1 MIFVYHQCVGF
12 IDAWWCRDPLKATC
26 RRVAFF
32 LLITAPAVAVPVVP
46 NFQQG
51 VLSSKTT
58 TKTKVTEVINSYEYR
73 TGYEYSVSGTNI
85 EADGPIAPMSM
96 TTTTNTLN
104 GVSSVWRG
112 LDPASKPSWR
122 IVNQGEAMQFVET
135 LQGPGLVNHTL
146 INRETDIESLTE
158 TTSTFTQ

>member
-1 MIFVYHQCVGF
+1 MIKNWLVLFYLGF
-12 IDAWWCRDPLKATC
+12 DFLT
-26 RRVAFF
+26 VA
-32 LLITAPAVAVPVVP
+32 APIKSVPVIP

-51 VLSSKTT
+51 VLNSTTT

-73 TGYEYSVSGTNI
+73 TGYELSVSGTNI
-85 EADGPIAPMSM
+85 APVGGDIAPRAL

-104 GVSSVWRG
+104 GISSRWVG
-112 LDPASKPSWR
+112 LDAASRPTWN
-122 IVNQGEAMQFVET
+122 IVNEGASFQFVET

-146 INRETDIESLTE
+146 INRDTDIESITE

>member
-1 MIFVYHQCVGF
+1 MI
-12 IDAWWCRDPLKATC
+12 LLLLLL
-26 RRVAFF
+26 VA
-32 LLITAPAVAVPVVP
+32 APAAAVPVVP
-46 NFQQG
+46 NFSQG
-51 VLSSKTT
+51 VLSSTTT

-85 EADGPIAPMSM
+85 QSSGPIAPMDM
-96 TTTTNTLN
+96 TTTSNTIQ
-104 GVSSVWRG
+104 GITSRWTS
-112 LDPASKPSWR
+112 LDATKKPTWT

-146 INRETDIESLTE
+146 INRDTDIESITE

>member
-1 MIFVYHQCVGF
+1 MWTTIWISWGVLSV
-12 IDAWWCRDPLKATC
+12 IALA
-26 RRVAFF
+26 
-32 LLITAPAVAVPVVP
+32 APEAKSVPVVP

-58 TKTKVTEVINSYEYR
+58 TKTKVNEVINSYEYR
-73 TGYEYSVSGTNI
+73 TGYELSVSGTNI
-85 EADGPIAPMSM
+85 APVGGELAPRAL

-104 GVSSVWRG
+104 GISSRWVG
-112 LDPASKPSWR
+112 LDPSDKPAWN
-122 IVNQGEAMQFVET
+122 IVNQGASFQFVET

>member
-1 MIFVYHQCVGF
+1 MTLFWF
-12 IDAWWCRDPLKATC
+12 W
-26 RRVAFF
+26 
-32 LLITAPAVAVPVVP
+32 LIVWTIVLAIPTKTDAVPIVP

-73 TGYEYSVSGTNI
+73 TGYELSVSGTNI
-85 EADGPIAPMSM
+85 EPTGSVAPTSLI
-96 TTTTNTLN
+96 TTTNTVN
-104 GVSSVWRG
+104 GISSVWRG
-112 LDPASKPSWR
+112 LDPAAKPEWN
-122 IVNQGEAMQFVET
+122 IVNQGASFQFVET

-146 INRETDIESLTE
+146 INRETDIESITD

>member
-1 MIFVYHQCVGF
+1 MISW
-12 IDAWWCRDPLKATC
+12 AWLAFSLVVLAAPTKA
-26 RRVAFF
+26 
-32 LLITAPAVAVPVVP
+32 IPVVP

-58 TKTKVTEVINSYEYR
+58 TKTKVNEVINSYEYR
-73 TGYEYSVSGTNI
+73 TGYELSVSGTNI
-85 EADGPIAPMSM
+85 APVNGELAPRAL

-104 GVSSVWRG
+104 GVSSRWVG
-112 LDPASKPSWR
+112 LDATDKPAWN
-122 IVNQGEAMQFVET
+122 IVNQGASFQFVET

>member
-1 MIFVYHQCVGF
+1 MTLWYWLVFSLIF
-12 IDAWWCRDPLKATC
+12 L
-26 RRVAFF
+26 
-32 LLITAPAVAVPVVP
+32 TAPAKAVPVVP

-51 VLSSKTT
+51 VLSSTTT

-73 TGYEYSVSGTNI
+73 TGYELSVSGTNI
-85 EADGPIAPMSM
+85 EPDASIAPMSIS
-96 TTTTNTLN
+96 TTTNVVN
-104 GVSSVWRG
+104 GISSVWRG
-112 LDPASKPSWR
+112 LDPAAKPEWR
-122 IVNQGEAMQFVET
+122 IVNQGASFQFVET

>member
-1 MIFVYHQCVGF
+1 MLWYWLVFSLI
-12 IDAWWCRDPLKATC
+12 
-26 RRVAFF
+26 
-32 LLITAPAVAVPVVP
+32 LLAAPTKAVPVVP

-51 VLSSKTT
+51 VLSSTTT

-73 TGYEYSVSGTNI
+73 TGYELSVSGTNI
-85 EADGPIAPMSM
+85 EPDATIAPMSIS
-96 TTTTNTLN
+96 TTTNVVN
-104 GVSSVWRG
+104 GISSVWRG
-112 LDPASKPSWR
+112 LDPTSKPEWR
-122 IVNQGEAMQFVET
+122 IVNQGASFQFVET